1 MFARVRWV
9 LSRGTPRSEVR
20 RYGELVGWR
29 LGKWVKYL
37 WEFLEP
43 ALWLMLALLTMALWL
58 ALILDWVER

>member
-1 MFARVRWV
+1 
-9 LSRGTPRSEVR
+9 
-20 RYGELVGWR
+20 
-29 LGKWVKYL
+29 VKYL